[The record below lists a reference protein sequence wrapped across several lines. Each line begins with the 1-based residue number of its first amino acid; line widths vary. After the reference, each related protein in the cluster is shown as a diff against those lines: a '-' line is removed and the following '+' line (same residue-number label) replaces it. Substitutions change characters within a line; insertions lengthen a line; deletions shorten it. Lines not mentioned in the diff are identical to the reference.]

1 MTDARMLAEIII
13 ELYKFFEGDM
23 DKVEQWLNFE
33 NLNFGGTSPMA
44 LIELGRINKVY
55 QFVMKA
61 RDERGLE

>member
-1 MTDARMLAEIII
+1 MTDARMLAELII
-13 ELYKFFEGDM
+13 ELHIFFDSDM

-55 QFVMKA
+55 RYVMTA
-61 RDERGLE
+61 RDERYL